1 MLSTKNIKKLRDQH
15 IGPSFS
21 LSYHEPLHIVK
32 GKGQYLYASDGKQ
45 YLDAVNNI
53 SHVGH
58 CHPTIHESLVKQ
70 NLKLNYILN
79 THHHYDHI
87 GGNSELKKKYKAKVV
102 GFKEDYKR
110 IPEIDTKLKD
120 EEIWK
125 EDNFEAKVI
134 HIPGHTLGHILD
146 L

>member
-1 MLSTKNIKKLRDQH
+1 MKVEIIPCLKDNYAYVIIDKNNKKTCVVD
-15 IGPSFS
+15 PSES
-21 LSYHEPLHIVK
+21 EPIINFLE
-32 GKGQYLYASDGKQ
+32 
-45 YLDAVNNI
+45 NN
-53 SHVGH
+53 
-58 CHPTIHESLVKQ
+58 

-110 IPEIDTKLKD
+110 IPGIDTKLKD
-120 EEIWK
+120 GDIWK

-134 HIPGHTLGHILD
+134 HIPGHTLGHICFYFTMTIICSLVI
-146 L
+146 LCFH